1 LNSPYLILTEEAQ
14 LQVMSQQ
21 TATPLTRHDEPK
33 LGTIAPFRRSSW
45 TRSRRKRCFDIAVA
59 TALLLPVAPLIP
71 LIILLIKL
79 DSPGP
84 ALYVHHRIGMGGAEF
99 HMFKFRTMNTEKSGF
114 NVSLTR
120 AGDLRITRMGRL
132 LRKWKVDEIPQLW
145 NVIRGDM
152 SIVGPRPHLRRLL
165 GNSSQLR
172 DFLSLRPGVTGAA
185 TVSFRHEEQILPKKI
200 HDGDLEAY
208 YIETILPKK
217 MQLDVEYAAHATF
230 GSDMKLLFSTMVE
243 VLLRHGSWKTSS
255 HPAAHH
261 PIPINSGPRGDE
273 DFSRRQDTLA
283 G

>member
-1 LNSPYLILTEEAQ
+1 MNSPFLILTEEAQ
-14 LQVMSQQ
+14 VQVMSQQ

-33 LGTIAPFRRSSW
+33 SGSNALIRLSSW

-84 ALYVHHRIGMGGAEF
+84 SLYVHHRIGMGGAEF
-99 HMFKFRTMNTEKSGF
+99 HMFKFRTMNTEKTGF

-165 GNSSQLR
+165 GNSNQLR

-217 MQLDVEYAAHATF
+217 MQLDVEYATRATF

-243 VLLRHGSWKTSS
+243 VLLRHGSWKSSS
-255 HPAAHH
+255 HPATHQL
-261 PIPINSGPRGDE
+261 IPINSTPRGDE
-273 DFSRRQDTLA
+273 DYSRRQDTLA